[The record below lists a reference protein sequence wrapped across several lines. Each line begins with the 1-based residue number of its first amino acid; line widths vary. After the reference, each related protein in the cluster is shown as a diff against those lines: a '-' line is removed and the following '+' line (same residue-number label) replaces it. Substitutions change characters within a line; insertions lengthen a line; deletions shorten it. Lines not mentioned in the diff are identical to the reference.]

1 MSSSINGIDTASL
14 ISSAANKQLKFL
26 GMSGSSFN
34 SLLAQITQIGAAN
47 EAAAQTPQPASTPSI
62 HSGSLSEESTPIQ
75 RLENYLQQSGQSM
88 DRFEVPSSGREKLV
102 QVLEESGYSEE
113 DAEAIV
119 KRATKDDGS
128 ISLAA
133 VFNLLDQYEANQGP
147 FLLIDSSQKNA
158 FIQVLQELGLSQEDI
173 QDLINSSTDEDGML
187 KIKNFRD
194 LLAKVEEAQAA
205 QGSAGKVNKGI
216 LSNLLQQLGLTDEE
230 IQTLLEQGSDSEGNL
245 RAEAALDILKKA
257 AATQDNATRQ
267 SLKDLAA
274 MMRVNTETDSE
285 ANMTE
290 AEAKRIKNQV
300 NKMIQAMEGGDKDS
314 KTSLKDTLQAALADE
329 FAEEGVE
336 LKGSNLNGLEHTATP
351 KVKAS
356 AEAASSED
364 KQQAFQFA
372 KQQQGS
378 QAKPEVTGADS
389 QGGSNNTAKAGSAT
403 VGLGSAGR
411 STEAAQTAGVRG
423 TLPSYVVHQVGER
436 MAQMIKNNQ
445 SSLKINIKPPEL
457 GELNLEL
464 SVKDGVLRAT
474 LTAESVAAKN
484 TLDAGSEQL
493 KQLLSQQGL
502 KVESLDII
510 LKSDSQN
517 AGAGFQDQLDKK
529 EHFASAKGQSGQD
542 LTDEMDESELAAVI
556 RKQALAGG
564 GSINVFA

>member
-1 MSSSINGIDTASL
+1 MSSSINGIDAASL

-187 KIKNFRD
+187 KIKNFHD

-300 NKMIQAMEGGDKDS
+300 NKMIQAMEGGGKDS

-445 SSLKINIKPPEL
+445 NSLKINIKPPEL

-464 SVKDGVLRAT
+464 SVKDGVLKAT